1 MATTIV
7 AKCFSNVKIRS
18 LVIVIA
24 IIAIGFLAFRFL
36 QKPAYKN
43 FPPANKGGW
52 VAFGDSL
59 TAGFGAS
66 DGNDYPTLLSQ
77 RLGIRIHNLGI
88 AGNTTQ
94 DGLNRLHTVERLEPS
109 VVLLCLGGNDG
120 LRSIP
125 KEQMFVNIGTIID
138 RLQQNGAFVVL
149 IGVHSASI
157 FDNNESGF
165 EKLAAEKQV
174 FLIPDILEGVLG
186 NPGLMSDYIH
196 PNDAGYRK
204 IAERLETILHP
215 LMSQLTK

>member
-7 AKCFSNVKIRS
+7 GKCFNNVKIRS
-18 LVIVIA
+18 LVFFVAIV
-24 IIAIGFLAFRFL
+24 AIGFLAFRFL
-36 QKPAYKN
+36 QKPTYKN
-43 FPPANKGGW
+43 FPPAIKGDW

-59 TAGFGAS
+59 TAGFGAA

-77 RLGIRIHNLGI
+77 RLGVRIHNLGI

-94 DGLNRLHTVERLEPS
+94 DGLDRLQEVERLQPS

-125 KEQMFVNIGTIID
+125 KEQMFTNLGTIID
-138 RLQQNGAFVVL
+138 RLQEKGAFVIL
-149 IGVHSASI
+149 IGVHSASV

-165 EKLAAEKQV
+165 EKLAKQKQA
-174 FLIPDILEGVLG
+174 FLIPDILDGVLG

-196 PNDAGYRK
+196 PNDVGYRK
-204 IAERLETILHP
+204 IADRLETVLQPIVN
-215 LMSQLTK
+215 QLQK